1 MNYAPVLPPSGPLL
15 RNIHHGQ
22 IQHLQQTVIRREYR
36 FCLGHFPKLPVSGTY
51 IRVHRKSLAKAKEK
65 LKLLTKRN
73 RGRNVRRVMQEVK
86 EFIRGWIGYF
96 RAADMKRTL
105 MSWDKWLRRR
115 FRMYIWKQWKKP
127 KTKVANLRKLGGPA
141 DKAYRWGNS
150 RLGCWRIA
158 GSHVLECSITNE
170 RLAAAGYF
178 SILNY
183 YESLHLC
190 G

>member
-1 MNYAPVLPPSGPLL
+1 
-15 RNIHHGQ
+15 
-22 IQHLQQTVIRREYR
+22 
-36 FCLGHFPKLPVSGTY
+36 
-51 IRVHRKSLAKAKEK
+51 
-65 LKLLTKRN
+65 
-73 RGRNVRRVMQEVK
+73 
-86 EFIRGWIGYF
+86 
-96 RAADMKRTL
+96 
-105 MSWDKWLRRR
+105 MSWDKWMRRR
-115 FRMYIWKQWKKP
+115 IRMYIWKQWKKP

-158 GSHVLECSITNE
+158 GSHVIECSITNE
-170 RLAAAGYF
+170 RLAAVGYF

>member
-1 MNYAPVLPPSGPLL
+1 MNWGFPDNRFPELCSGKYF
-15 RNIHHGQ
+15 I
-22 IQHLQQTVIRREYR
+22 
-36 FCLGHFPKLPVSGTY
+36 
-51 IRVHRKSLAKAKEK
+51 LAKAYFSDCIVSSVLIEACRR
-65 LKLLTKRN
+65 T
-73 RGRNVRRVMQEVK
+73 RRVMQEVK

-105 MSWDKWLRRR
+105 MSWDKWMRRR
-115 FRMYIWKQWKKP
+115 FRMYIRKQWKKP
-127 KTKVANLRKLGGPA
+127 KTKAANLRKLGVPA

-158 GSHVLECSITNE
+158 GSPVLKCSITNE

-178 SILNY
+178 SILSY
-183 YESLHLC
+183 YESLRLC